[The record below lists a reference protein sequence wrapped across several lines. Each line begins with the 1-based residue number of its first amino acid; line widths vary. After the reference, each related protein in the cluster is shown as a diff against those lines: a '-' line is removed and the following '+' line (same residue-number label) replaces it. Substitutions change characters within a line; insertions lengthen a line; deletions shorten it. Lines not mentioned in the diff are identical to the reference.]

1 MVDEYE
7 AFFDSYVEFMEK
19 YKESGGSDASMLLD
33 YARFMQDY
41 ADTMDAM
48 EKLEEDEDMSSEELV
63 YYTEAMGRINVKL
76 AKVAQ

>member
-1 MVDEYE
+1 
-7 AFFDSYVEFMEK
+7 
-19 YKESGGSDASMLLD
+19 MLLD

>member
-1 MVDEYE
+1 MKKGLFSRLVSCILVLAMLVQTVPLNVLAQE
-7 AFFDSYVEFMEK
+7 ADI
-19 YKESGGSDASMLLD
+19 
-33 YARFMQDY
+33 YAE
-41 ADTMDAM
+41 TMDAM